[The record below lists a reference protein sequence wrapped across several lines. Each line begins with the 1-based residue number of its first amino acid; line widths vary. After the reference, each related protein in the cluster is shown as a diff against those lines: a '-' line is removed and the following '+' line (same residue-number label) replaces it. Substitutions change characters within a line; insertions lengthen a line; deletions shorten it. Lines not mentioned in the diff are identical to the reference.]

1 MQTRWVGLSTS
12 RGYICS
18 INTKRIWGQHE
29 DMINGWYVVDKD
41 EDVCC
46 VDCLSPTD
54 RQMILAN
61 SGQQKQRPLF
71 CNTDLIEHLTS
82 GLALALT
89 FHISLKFSFDFYISL
104 QDWVVCTYNILDG
117 AFHVILVGI
126 INLKSWSLTKCF
138 VPSLPRQAP
147 RKPYRWLLCFLF
159 VIFMNEYVD
168 IRQGQAYCYW
178 YC

>member
-126 INLKSWSLTKCF
+126 INLASKKAVTICKVIMQDHRGPRYTVGRAASWS
-138 VPSLPRQAP
+138 
-147 RKPYRWLLCFLF
+147 
-159 VIFMNEYVD
+159 
-168 IRQGQAYCYW
+168 QAYTV
-178 YC
+178 